1 MAKYRNKKLKEAD
14 STGTRLRNCTSTS
27 LERQEETE
35 LRHQTVAVTMADTWT
50 PSRLCKFLA

>member
-35 LRHQTVAVTMADTWT
+35 LRHQDGRGDHGRYLDSIQT
-50 PSRLCKFLA
+50 L